1 MIKQILFLSVCIMLL
16 GCATVSDYSL
26 SKKFDKVADSYRSAL
41 SWEDFEQAKSFLSE
55 QSLKKESTSPTDE
68 LLKKVKV
75 TSYKVQN
82 IKMNNEERTI
92 EQAVEIK
99 YYNTDYLV
107 EKVIQDN
114 QIWIYESNSWYLS
127 TGLPVF
133 E

>member
-1 MIKQILFLSVCIMLL
+1 MLL
-16 GCATVSDYSL
+16 GCATVSDFSL
-26 SKKFDKVADSYRSAL
+26 SKKFDNVADSYRSAL

-68 LLKKVKV
+68 LLKKIKV

-92 EQAVEIK
+92 EQVVEIK

-107 EKVIQDN
+107 EKVINDN
-114 QIWIYESNSWYLS
+114 QVWVYESNSWYLS